1 MGKKATEA
9 ETEARVNEVMTMIAM
24 GTARPEILQYAAKNW
39 DISTRT
45 TDTLA
50 TKARRRFA
58 QMSNFDRDEMRGLAL
73 ARYTWAL
80 YTAAKALDLQR
91 FIAAQTRIDNL
102 FALETPKTLKV
113 VAELLTPADAALL
126 AELLKLFDTLH
137 WQPGETFAAMIE
149 QAAAMKQIADGQ
161 ADDPDA

>member
-1 MGKKATEA
+1 MGRKATAA
-9 ETEARVNEVMTMIAM
+9 ETEARVQQVMKMIAM
-24 GTARPEILQYAAKNW
+24 ATARPEILQYAAKNW

-102 FALETPKTLKV
+102 FALADPQTMKV
-113 VAELLTPADAALL
+113 IAEMLTPADAGLL
-126 AELLKLFDTLH
+126 A
-137 WQPGETFAAMIE
+137 
-149 QAAAMKQIADGQ
+149 
-161 ADDPDA
+161 